1 MRLAAA
7 IHASAV
13 ARLLSSP
20 SLPAA
25 TCLVCAIHA
34 ALTAAERAYRLS
46 LCCHSAGRKLRCVGS
61 GLSPN
66 GLGFNEEGMVSLA
79 LMDRI
84 LKVDE
89 QKQQVRR

>member
-1 MRLAAA
+1 M
-7 IHASAV
+7 
-13 ARLLSSP
+13 
-20 SLPAA
+20 
-25 TCLVCAIHA
+25 
-34 ALTAAERAYRLS
+34 
-46 LCCHSAGRKLRCVGS
+46 GS

-89 QKQQVRR
+89 QKQQVLRWCSRHMWMGGRDRNVEAIP